1 MQRFIF
7 LCSLVASCF
16 NFCFAAVPPLEREI
30 SLSLN
35 NEQVIIG
42 LNKIQQQTGLIFSYS
57 SSIINNLAPVSVNI
71 IQKTVREA
79 LALLLPNNIT
89 VRSKNNYII
98 LKERVIEKNPKKTE
112 LSGYVYDKT
121 TDKKLANVTIYD
133 KTSLQSV
140 TTDEYGFYSISIP
153 TKNQSIIVNKV
164 NYEDTVLKISDL
176 KNNLITFIN
185 LNPIAD
191 SIKNKDSVLWKAKL
205 KDFSHYTNN
214 MFRKFKG
221 YVNTLNIKDT
231 MARNFQVSLIPFV
244 GTNGLLSGNIYNKYS
259 LNVFGGYSRGTNL
272 LELGGFFNIDR
283 ENSKGA
289 QLAGFFNI
297 VGDSVKGAQ
306 LAGFFNIT
314 GKNMW
319 GAQAAGFWN
328 LNIGN
333 SNGVNAAGFVNTNM
347 GKTKGAQLAGFV
359 NIAADSMKGAQ
370 LAGYFNHAK
379 SLDGIQVSGFA
390 NNTAGNMDGI
400 QVSGFF
406 NHAKKVNGLQVGFFN
421 FSDTCAGA
429 AIGIFSFV
437 KKGLHQI
444 EFSSDEVQ
452 YANLSFRTGVHKFY
466 NIFSVGITPSANE
479 PLWSFGYGLG
489 TSFKI
494 KNKLRSDV
502 TLSAHHISIGGFN
515 ANENELYKLYWG
527 LEYKFKKRFSI
538 AAGPVFNLYLANT
551 YAPGYNLRYDNVA
564 PYLLFTSNISAADGY
579 NLKGWVGGKI
589 AIRFL

>member
-1 MQRFIF
+1 M
-7 LCSLVASCF
+7 
-16 NFCFAAVPPLEREI
+16 
-30 SLSLN
+30 
-35 NEQVIIG
+35 IIG